1 MTISRQTHA
10 NTFFSTGLS
19 RKLKKLA
26 KSKECLL
33 VRRWLPSIRNH
44 VYWSAT
50 TSTSAPEKVAK
61 WKSLVNHIQ
70 NVHTHDDPLFPTCAH
85 PNRVSVDPS
94 KWFQPGECQPIRASH
109 TCARGPQAESLGFR
123 KVPTNKMYDY

>member
-1 MTISRQTHA
+1 M
-10 NTFFSTGLS
+10 FFSAGLS

-61 WKSLVNHIQ
+61 WKSLVSHIQ
-70 NVHTHDDPLFPTCAH
+70 NVHMHDDPLFPTCAH
-85 PNRVSVDPS
+85 PNRVSMDPS

-109 TCARGPQAESLGFR
+109 TCACGPHLLGAKMASASGGESGL
-123 KVPTNKMYDY
+123 